1 MRTIG
6 SARRRADQERDARVV
21 RALRAGEL
29 SPRVIILGAGA
40 GGIAMAVRLRELGI
54 DDVTILEKSDGFGGT
69 WRDNTYPG
77 CACDAP
83 SHLYSFSFAPN
94 PDWSRKFATQ
104 PEILDYLEAVAAD
117 HELGRCAR
125 FGVEVAEARYLEDSL
140 EWQITTT
147 DGEAL
152 RCDVLVAAMG
162 QLNRPATPD
171 IPGLAE
177 FEGTTFHSA
186 RWDHSH
192 DLHGER
198 VAVIGNGASAVQFLP
213 EIAPAVE
220 HLTLFQ
226 RSANWV
232 APKPDR
238 VYPAWERRLYRLAP
252 WLRRAYR
259 NKIYLSF
266 EARFVMFH
274 RNSRLGRAFMQQAR
288 KGLHAEVVA
297 RDITAE
303 MVVPDYPPGCKRIL
317 ISNDYYPALHRPN
330 VTVTTSAIR
339 GVEADAVLTEDGR
352 RHEVDTIVFGTGFE
366 STRFLAPVEV
376 IGRDGR
382 SLSSVWRD
390 GAAAH
395 LGMTVPDFPNLFL
408 LYGPNT
414 NLGHNSIIFMLECQ
428 VHYIASLLMEMVDR
442 RARTVEVGHD
452 AMRRYED
459 GLDRALEN
467 TVWAESCDSWYK
479 TATGRITNNWPHTT
493 LSYWLRT
500 RHPEPGDFRF
510 RSSPPSPLPDEAL
523 AAS

>member
-1 MRTIG
+1 MRTMG
-6 SARRRADQERDARVV
+6 GTRRRADDEREARVV
-21 RALRAGEL
+21 RALRAGER

-40 GGIAMAVRLRELGI
+40 GGIAMAIRLLELEI
-54 DDVTILEKSDGFGGT
+54 DDITILEKSDGFGGT

-94 PDWSRKFATQ
+94 PDWSRKFAPQ
-104 PEILDYLEAVAAD
+104 PEILDYMERVAAEHD
-117 HELGRCAR
+117 LGRFTR
-125 FGVEVAEARYLEDSL
+125 FGVEVAEARYLEDAM
-140 EWQITTT
+140 EWQLRTT
-147 DGEAL
+147 DGDTM
-152 RCDVLVAAMG
+152 RCDVIVAAMG
-162 QLNRPATPD
+162 QLNRPATPE
-171 IPGLAE
+171 IPGLVD

-198 VAVIGNGASAVQFLP
+198 VAVIGNGASAVQFVP

-226 RSANWV
+226 RSANWI

-238 VYPAWERRLYRLAP
+238 VYPGWEKRLYRWLP

-288 KGLHAEVVA
+288 KGLHAKVVA

-317 ISNDYYPALHRPN
+317 ISNDYYPALHRQN
-330 VTVTTSAIR
+330 VTVTTAPISGI
-339 GVEADAVLTEDGR
+339 EANAVLTEDGE

-376 IGRDGR
+376 VGRDGR

-390 GAAAH
+390 GAAAY
-395 LGMTVPDFPNLFL
+395 LGISVPDFPNLFL

-428 VHYIASLLMEMVDR
+428 VRYVASLLAEMIDR
-442 RARTVEVGHD
+442 RARSVEVSHD
-452 AMRRYED
+452 AMRSYED

-467 TVWAESCDSWYK
+467 TVWADSCDSWYK

-493 LSYWLRT
+493 VSYWLRT
-500 RHPEPGDFRF
+500 RHPETCDYRF
-510 RSSPPSPLPDEAL
+510 EAMPASPAPDEV
-523 AAS
+523 AAVS